1 MRTTSTRLGAVLSPR
16 QREEREVEEAEAQRA
31 FAGIAQSFADKVVE
45 VRTKEV
51 RVLGVG
57 MVIYIKDADLLFRFS
72 FSPLVPPSPTRQ
84 KAAADPGIVVEEDW
98 LKPRLQRLVAKAGV
112 AVAEQVRC
120 GAFGV
125 ICGGGDAEIY
135 V

>member
-51 RVLGVG
+51 RVLGAG
-57 MVIYIKDADLLFRFS
+57 MVIYI
-72 FSPLVPPSPTRQ
+72 
-84 KAAADPGIVVEEDW
+84 
-98 LKPRLQRLVAKAGV
+98 
-112 AVAEQVRC
+112 
-120 GAFGV
+120 
-125 ICGGGDAEIY
+125 
-135 V
+135 